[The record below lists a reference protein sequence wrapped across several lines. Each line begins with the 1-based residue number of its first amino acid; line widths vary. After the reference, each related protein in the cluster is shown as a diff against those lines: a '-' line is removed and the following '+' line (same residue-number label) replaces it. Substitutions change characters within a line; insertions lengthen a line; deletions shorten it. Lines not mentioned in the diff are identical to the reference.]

1 MAGVTRF
8 GVSMENDLLKKF
20 DRLIAKRNY
29 VNRSEAIRDLVRDK
43 IVESGIGDEDAE
55 VFGTVTFIYDH
66 HTRGLTERL
75 TEIQHD
81 HHAGI
86 ISSLHVHLDHH
97 HCLEVLV
104 LKGRHAEVRG
114 LAENITGAR
123 GVKHGKLT
131 VTSPR
136 HLA

>member
-8 GVSMENDLLKKF
+8 GVSMENDLLRRF

-29 VNRSEAIRDLVRDK
+29 VNRSGALRDLVRDK
-43 IVESGIGDEDAE
+43 IVEAEAADDDAE

-81 HHAGI
+81 HHTSI
-86 ISSLHVHLDHH
+86 VSSMHVHIDHH

-104 LKGRHAEVRG
+104 LKGRGADVRR

-123 GVKHGKLT
+123 GVVHGRLT

-136 HLA
+136 HLS